1 MMNVKEYLLTCLH
14 EYPSHVAI
22 LIEELLS
29 EENPDF
35 DKIIAMQKAARDAEE
50 KFSTAYQF
58 EWSKLTYIEDVKA
71 GYERLLLGHP

>member
-1 MMNVKEYLLTCLH
+1 MMKVKDYLLACLS
-14 EYPSHVAI
+14 EYPSHVAH

-35 DKIIAMQKAARDAEE
+35 DSSIAKQKSARDAEE

-71 GYERLLLGHP
+71 GYERLLSGNP